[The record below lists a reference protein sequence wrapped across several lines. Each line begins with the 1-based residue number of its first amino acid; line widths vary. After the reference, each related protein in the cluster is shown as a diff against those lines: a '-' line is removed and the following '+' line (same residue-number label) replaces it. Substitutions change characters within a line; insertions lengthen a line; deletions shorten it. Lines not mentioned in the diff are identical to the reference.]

1 MFNLKHGFAVL
12 ARPLNLAD
20 NYEIV
25 GGVPTFVWKPSAGR
39 DANYRTYAVSSDG
52 TRIAIQEGFHRI
64 W

>member
-1 MFNLKHGFAVL
+1 MEAVFALV

-25 GGVPTFVWKPSAGR
+25 GGVPAFVWKRSLGYNP
-39 DANYRTYAVSSDG
+39 YCHTYAISSDG
-52 TRIAIQEGFHRI
+52 TRMAIQEGWHKI